1 MRLLSIHNSADLK
14 WELAAVGSAP
24 QCWPIFLAKSRVAA
38 IKIEGL
44 STAGANILKQT
55 AIACGGDC
63 AVNRAIVSGRVRHAD
78 AVLFVT
84 MRQLR
89 VLLSRL
95 ASQPECV
102 ARLVPELVELSGRI
116 LLPARFVKLGRR
128 AIDLGSRTHV
138 MGILNVTPD
147 SFSDGGRFLEPSTA
161 LDHAVAMAEEGADF
175 IDVGA
180 ESTRPGS
187 RSVPAKEQLARLL
200 PVLRAVKKRVKVP
213 VSVDTTSAAVAQAAL
228 HEGADIVND
237 VSALAGDRRM
247 PAVVA
252 RAGVPCILMHMK
264 GRPRT
269 MQQNPEYSD
278 LMAEVVGYLAAGL
291 ERGEKAGI
299 KRTQMLVDPGIGFGK
314 TVAHN
319 LEILRRLAEL
329 GSLGTPVVVG
339 PSRKRFIGAVSDA
352 PPGERLEGT
361 IAACVLA
368 AASGANVLRVHDVKP
383 VVKALK
389 LADAIELRS

>member
-1 MRLLSIHNSADLK
+1 MRLLSIDNPADLRR
-14 WELAAVGSAP
+14 ELAAVGADP
-24 QCWPIFLAKSRVAA
+24 QCWPIFLAKSRVVA
-38 IKIEGL
+38 IKVEGL

-63 AVNRAIVSGRVRHAD
+63 AVNRAIVSGRVRHTD

-89 VLLSRL
+89 VLLDRL

-102 ARLVPELVELSGRI
+102 SRLVPELTELNGRM
-116 LLPARFVKLGRR
+116 LLPARAFKLGRKTV
-128 AIDLGSRTHV
+128 DLGSRTYV

-147 SFSDGGRFLEPSTA
+147 SFSDGGRFLEPPAA
-161 LDHAVAMAEEGADF
+161 LDHANAMAEEGADF

-187 RSVPAKEQLARLL
+187 KAVPAKEQLKRLL
-200 PVLRAVKKRVKVP
+200 PVLRAVKKRIRVP
-213 VSVDTTSAAVAQAAL
+213 VSVDTTSATVAQAAL
-228 HEGADIVND
+228 REGADIVND

-278 LMAEVVGYLAAGL
+278 LMSEVVGFLAAGL
-291 ERGEKAGI
+291 KRGEEAGVE
-299 KRTQMLVDPGIGFGK
+299 RTQMLVDPGIGFGK

-319 LEILRRLAEL
+319 FEILRRLAEL
-329 GSLGTPVVVG
+329 GSLGVPVVVG
-339 PSRKRFIGAVSDA
+339 PSRKRFIGAVLNA
-352 PPGERLEGT
+352 PPEERLEGT

-368 AASGANVLRVHDVKP
+368 AANGANVLRVHDVKP

-389 LADAIELRS
+389 LADAIELRN